1 MLNLEWFGG
10 ATSVLTDD
18 EESETITRRE
28 VVGLIRLRL
37 RGRSIPSNSSDRR
50 HQEPTG
56 HNWD

>member
-1 MLNLEWFGG
+1 M
-10 ATSVLTDD
+10 LTDD

-50 HQEPTG
+50 HPEPTG
-56 HNWD
+56 HSWD